1 MLVSPAAISSGAD
14 LFSTMQKLLITG
26 ASGFLGWN
34 LCQVAR
40 ADWEVHGI
48 YNRHPIDIP
57 DVSLHQVDLTDANL
71 VKTAIER
78 IAPVGVIH
86 TAAASSPNF
95 CQAHPAE
102 SYLINVTATENLAKV
117 CFQAK
122 IPFVFTST
130 DLVFDGTQPPYQETD
145 PVSPINIYGEQK
157 VAAERAILA
166 VYPRATICRMPL
178 MFGNAPPTAM
188 SFIQPWLESLKS
200 DRSLQLF
207 VDEFRTPV
215 SAITAAHGLLL
226 ALQLAPGIIHLGGK
240 ERISRYEFGRL
251 LAEVFNFNPTLLS
264 PMKQQDLPMSAP
276 RAADVSFDIHKA
288 IEFGYQVPSLRSQLA
303 AITI

>member
-1 MLVSPAAISSGAD
+1 MP
-14 LFSTMQKLLITG
+14 KLLITG

-34 LCQVAR
+34 LCQIAR
-40 ADWEVHGI
+40 AEWEVHGI
-48 YNRHPIDIP
+48 YHRHPIELP
-57 DVSLHQVDLTDANL
+57 DVSLHQIDLTDADS
-71 VKTAIER
+71 VTAEIER

-86 TAAASSPNF
+86 LAAASSPNF
-95 CQAHPAE
+95 CQAHPAQ
-102 SYLINVTATENLAKV
+102 SYLINVTATEHLAKV

-130 DLVFDGTQPPYQETD
+130 DLVFDGTQPPYRETD
-145 PVSPINIYGEQK
+145 PVSPINTYGEQK

-178 MFGNAPPTAM
+178 MFGNAPPTAT

-215 SAITAAHGLLL
+215 SAVTAAHGLLM
-226 ALQLAPGIIHLGGK
+226 ALQLAPGIIHLGGN

-251 LAEVFNFNPTLLS
+251 LAEVFNFDPALLL
-264 PMKQQDLPMSAP
+264 PIQQRDLQMSAP
-276 RAADVSFDIHKA
+276 RAADVSLDIRKA
-288 IEFGYQVPSLRSQLA
+288 IEFGYQVPSLRSQLVS
-303 AITI
+303 INTPFLPE